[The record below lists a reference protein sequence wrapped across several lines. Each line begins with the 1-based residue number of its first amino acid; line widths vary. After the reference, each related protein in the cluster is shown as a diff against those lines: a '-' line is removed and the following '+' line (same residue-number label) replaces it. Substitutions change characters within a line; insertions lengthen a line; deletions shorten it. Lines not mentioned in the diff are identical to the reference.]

1 VRELAITRKDLTLS
15 LRESTGK
22 GIYWFGIFGRSHS
35 MTEPRKTITIIGG
48 GLAGC
53 EAAWQLAKRG
63 VPVVLAEMKP
73 LRYSPAHTS
82 SHLAELVCSNSL
94 RSSSLESAAGLLK
107 EEMRIL
113 DSLIMAGAE
122 ATTVPAGKALAVDRE
137 QFSEFIT
144 ERIAANPYVRISRME
159 VERIPS
165 EADGPVIIAT
175 GPLTADAL
183 AQDIAR
189 VLGVEGLSF
198 YDAIAPIVAS
208 DSVDTSKLF
217 RASRYADG
225 PGDYLNAAMDEETY
239 RRFVEQILLAQ
250 KVDPHPFEN
259 IPHFEGCLPIEE
271 LARRGPDT
279 SAFGPMKPVGLT
291 DPLTGARPFA
301 VVQLRA
307 ENREQT
313 LYNLVGFQTKMTYS
327 EQERVFRMIPGLEN
341 AHFVRLGSIHRNT
354 YLDAPRLLD
363 RFSRSRLQPHVYF
376 AGQITGV
383 EGYIESTASGLV
395 VGMMA
400 GLISAGL
407 TPEPPPP
414 ITAIG
419 GLLKHT
425 QDQPPKK
432 YEPMNV
438 NFGIMDPPPAG
449 TSKKRR
455 KEVLATRA
463 LEAIRAWR
471 DQIEELWLQ
480 GGKRNESLPAG

>member
-1 VRELAITRKDLTLS
+1 MIPPCSALLATARRYRVTPNV
-15 LRESTGK
+15 
-22 GIYWFGIFGRSHS
+22 SHR
-35 MTEPRKTITIIGG
+35 MTEPHKTITIIGA

-63 VPVVLAEMKP
+63 VAVLLVEMKP

-82 SHLAELVCSNSL
+82 PGLAELVCSNSL

-113 DSLIMAGAE
+113 DSLIMAAAD
-122 ATTVPAGKALAVDRE
+122 ATAVPAGKALAVDRE

-144 ERIAANPYVRISRME
+144 ARIAENPLVTIQRTE
-159 VERIPS
+159 VERIPRDAAS
-165 EADGPVIIAT
+165 PVIVAT
-175 GPLTADAL
+175 GPLTSDAL
-183 AQDIAR
+183 AQDIA
-189 VLGVEGLSF
+189 LISGIDGLSF
-198 YDAIAPIVAS
+198 FDAIAPIVTA
-208 DSVDTSKLF
+208 DSLDMRRLF
-217 RASRYADG
+217 RASRYGDG
-225 PGDYLNAAMDEETY
+225 PGDYLNAAMDEATY
-239 RRFVEQILLAQ
+239 RGFVNEILLAK
-250 KVDPHPFEN
+250 KVEPYPFEN

-279 SAFGPMKPVGLT
+279 LAFGPMKPVGLT
-291 DPLTGARPFA
+291 DPATGTRPFA

-313 LYNLVGFQTKMTYS
+313 LYNLVGFQTKITYP
-327 EQERVFRMIPGLEN
+327 EQERVFRMIPGLEE
-341 AHFVRLGSIHRNT
+341 AQFVRLGSVHRNT

-363 RFSRSRLQPHVYF
+363 TFSRSRVLPHVHF

-395 VGMMA
+395 VGIMA
-400 GLISAGL
+400 GLLSTGL

-414 ITAIG
+414 TTAIG

-425 QDQPPKK
+425 RDQPSKK

-438 NFGIMDPPPAG
+438 NFGIMEPPPAG
-449 TSKKRR
+449 TPKKRR
-455 KEVLATRA
+455 KEIVAARA
-463 LEAIRAWR
+463 LEAIRTWKQ
-471 DQIEELWLQ
+471 QIEELW
-480 GGKRNESLPAG
+480 RTTRE

>member
-1 VRELAITRKDLTLS
+1 
-15 LRESTGK
+15 
-22 GIYWFGIFGRSHS
+22 
-35 MTEPRKTITIIGG
+35 MTEPQKTITIIGG

-63 VPVVLAEMKP
+63 VPVMLAEMKP
-73 LRYSPAHTS
+73 IRYSPAHTS
-82 SHLAELVCSNSL
+82 PNLAELVCSNSL

-113 DSLIMAGAE
+113 DSLIMAA
-122 ATTVPAGKALAVDRE
+122 ADAAAVPAGKALAVDRE
-137 QFSEFIT
+137 QFSQFIT
-144 ERIAANPYVRISRME
+144 ERIAENPHVTMRRME
-159 VERIPS
+159 VEHVPS

-175 GPLTADAL
+175 GPLTADTLAL
-183 AQDIAR
+183 DIAR
-189 VLGVEGLSF
+189 ILGADGLSF
-198 YDAIAPIVAS
+198 YDAIAPIVTA
-208 DSVDTSKLF
+208 DSLDAGKLF

-239 RRFVEQILLAQ
+239 RRFVNEIVLAQ
-250 KVDPHPFEN
+250 KVEPHPFED

-279 SAFGPMKPVGLT
+279 LAFGPMKPVGLT
-291 DPLTGARPFA
+291 DPVTRARPFA
-301 VVQLRA
+301 VVQFRA
-307 ENREQT
+307 ENREET
-313 LYNLVGFQTKMTYS
+313 LYNMVGFQTKMTYS

-341 AHFVRLGSIHRNT
+341 AHFERLGSIHRNT

-363 RFSRSRLQPHVYF
+363 RFSRSRLQSHVYF

-395 VGMMA
+395 VGIMA
-400 GLISAGL
+400 GLISVGL

-425 QDQPPKK
+425 RDQPPKK

-438 NFGIMDPPPAG
+438 NFGIMDPPPVG
-449 TSKKRR
+449 TPKKRR
-455 KEVLATRA
+455 KEIFSARA

-471 DQIEELWLQ
+471 GQVEELWLQ
-480 GGKRNESLPAG
+480 G